1 MRSRSISFQPLD
13 GVTGSGFGLE
23 TEVSEVSEV
32 SVGSEFLKIFFK
44 FLLQV
49 SLGVAF
55 NVIEITLMAKSNF
68 DSRRCQIRRSLVGD
82 HLLGLSTVLL
92 TPNIVQKSVAVVAS

>member
-13 GVTGSGFGLE
+13 GVTGSGFGLK
-23 TEVSEVSEV
+23 TDVSEVSEV
-32 SVGSEFLKIFFK
+32 SVGSEFLKIFFM

-55 NVIEITLMAKSNF
+55 NVIEITLLVKSNF
-68 DSRRCQIRRSLVGD
+68 DSRGFQIRRSLVGD
-82 HLLGLSTVLL
+82 HLLGPSTVLL
-92 TPNIVQKSVAVVAS
+92 NPNSVQDSVAVVSH